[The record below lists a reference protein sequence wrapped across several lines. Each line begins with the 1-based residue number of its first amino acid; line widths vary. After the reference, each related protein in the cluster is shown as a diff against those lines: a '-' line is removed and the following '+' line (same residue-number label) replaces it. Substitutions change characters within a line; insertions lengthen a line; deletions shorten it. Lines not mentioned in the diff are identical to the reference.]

1 MAPAPVFLEHPSSL
15 AHDTGSH
22 PERAARI
29 PAIDR
34 ELAKRDWLGFQRVRS
49 PEVERETLCAVHPE
63 RYVAAI
69 EAASA
74 RGPGHLDPDTLV
86 SEGSF
91 EAALH
96 GAGGAVALVDTL
108 LAGDAPTGFSSHRPP
123 GHHAEPMRAMGFC
136 LFNSVAVAARHAL
149 DAGGLERVMIVD
161 WDVHHGNGTND
172 IFHASDEVLF
182 VSIHESPL
190 YPGTG
195 AASDVGSGSG
205 TGFTVNL
212 PVAPG
217 SGDEVF
223 CSLVEHVVSPLARG
237 WRPQLVLVSAGYDAH
252 REDPLANCTV
262 SDGGYATMTRSL
274 CAVAAEVGAPL
285 GGVLEGGY
293 ALAALGRSVA
303 ATMEVLSEGPGSAG
317 GSGSAGGGGGL
328 AVAPDSREALA
339 RLATWWPA
347 LG

>member
-22 PERAARI
+22 PEQAARI
-29 PAIDR
+29 PAIEN

-49 PEVERETLCAVHPE
+49 PEVERETLYAVHPE
-63 RYVAAI
+63 RYVETI
-69 EAASA
+69 DELSA
-74 RGPGHLDPDTLV
+74 RGGGHLDADTLV

-108 LAGDAPTGFSSHRPP
+108 LAGDAPTGFSAHRPP
-123 GHHAEPMRAMGFC
+123 GHHAEPARGMGFC

-172 IFHASDEVLF
+172 IFHSSDQVLF
-182 VSIHESPL
+182 VSIHQSPL

-195 AASDVGSGSG
+195 PAGDAGSGPG
-205 TGFTVNL
+205 EGFTVNL
-212 PVAPG
+212 PVGPG
-217 SGDEVF
+217 SGDAVF
-223 CSLVEHVVSPLARG
+223 CSLVEHVVAPLALQWG
-237 WRPQLVLVSAGYDAH
+237 PQLILVSAGYDAH
-252 REDPLANCTV
+252 REDPLADCTV
-262 SDGGYATMTRSL
+262 SDQGYATMTRSVRSVGEQL
-274 CAVAAEVGAPL
+274 VAPVGA
-285 GGVLEGGY
+285 VLEGGY

-303 ATMEVLSEGPGSAG
+303 ATMDALAGSSPVA
-317 GSGSAGGGGGL
+317 GSGL
-328 AVAPDSREALA
+328 EVAPESRAALA
-339 RLATWWPA
+339 RLASWWPG